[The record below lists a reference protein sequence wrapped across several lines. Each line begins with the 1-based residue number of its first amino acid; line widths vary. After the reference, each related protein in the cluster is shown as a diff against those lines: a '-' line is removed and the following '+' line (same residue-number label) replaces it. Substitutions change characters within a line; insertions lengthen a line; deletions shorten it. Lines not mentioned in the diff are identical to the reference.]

1 MISYNYR
8 MSKYEAV
15 IGLEVHAQ
23 LITQS
28 KMYCSCDTNYQQAE
42 PNTHVCP
49 VCLGLPGT
57 LPVVNKE
64 AVRAVIMTGLAL
76 NSEIAKTTKFDRKN
90 YPYPDLMKGY
100 QISQYDE
107 PICLG
112 GYLEIGNE
120 KIPRKIRVHR
130 VHLEEDVAKLH
141 HETSIGTQNTY
152 SLVDVNRAG
161 VPLMEM
167 VSEPDMRSA
176 EEARDY
182 LTELH
187 SILQYLGVS
196 TAQMEDGA
204 FRCDANVSIREKG
217 SKELGPKVEVKNM
230 NSFRAVQ
237 KAISFEIERQSALAD
252 TGERVIQETR
262 GWDESKNIT
271 VSQRSKEKANDY
283 RYFPEPDLPPLEIN
297 LEWVTRI
304 KATLP
309 ELPRQKINRYSKEM
323 GLSNYDASLL
333 ASNSKTADYFE
344 KSLGFSKNP
353 IPQTPKNIANWI
365 NTELA
370 QYLNQGNVD
379 ILNQPVTPEI
389 MAELIEL
396 IEQKI
401 IGSAQA
407 KQVLAEVYKTGK
419 SASEIIDS
427 LGLKQVS
434 DTGELRV
441 AVLQAISENPKAVED
456 FRSGKDSAQKFL
468 VGQVMRLTQGKANPS
483 VTATLVAEELSR
495 YSNSKE

>member
-1 MISYNYR
+1 
-8 MSKYEAV
+8 
-15 IGLEVHAQ
+15 
-23 LITQS
+23 
-28 KMYCSCDTNYQQAE
+28 
-42 PNTHVCP
+42 
-49 VCLGLPGT
+49 
-57 LPVVNKE
+57 
-64 AVRAVIMTGLAL
+64 
-76 NSEIAKTTKFDRKN
+76 
-90 YPYPDLMKGY
+90 
-100 QISQYDE
+100 
-107 PICLG
+107 
-112 GYLEIGNE
+112 
-120 KIPRKIRVHR
+120 
-130 VHLEEDVAKLH
+130 
-141 HETSIGTQNTY
+141 
-152 SLVDVNRAG
+152 
-161 VPLMEM
+161 
-167 VSEPDMRSA
+167 
-176 EEARDY
+176 
-182 LTELH
+182 
-187 SILQYLGVS
+187 
-196 TAQMEDGA
+196 
-204 FRCDANVSIREKG
+204 
-217 SKELGPKVEVKNM
+217 
-230 NSFRAVQ
+230 
-237 KAISFEIERQSALAD
+237 
-252 TGERVIQETR
+252 
-262 GWDESKNIT
+262 
-271 VSQRSKEKANDY
+271 
-283 RYFPEPDLPPLEIN
+283 
-297 LEWVTRI
+297 
-304 KATLP
+304 
-309 ELPRQKINRYSKEM
+309 M

-353 IPQTPKNIANWI
+353 LPQTPKNIANWI
-365 NTELA
+365 YTELA